1 MCFIASCVVK
11 SLVALCAGED
21 KCRGFRCTTDTLLV
35 LGLNGLL
42 MGKGFLIKVVPLT
55 TDTLLVLGLNGLSMV
70 MGSKFLAEQSTQHRS
85 SND

>member
-1 MCFIASCVVK
+1 
-11 SLVALCAGED
+11 
-21 KCRGFRCTTDTLLV
+21 
-35 LGLNGLL
+35 
-42 MGKGFLIKVVPLT
+42 MGKGFFNKMVPLT